1 MLFFMPNSKRGGIFK
16 DASKNEIKVMSMLRR
31 GFDAKA
37 IAYELNINVST
48 VYTMIKR
55 NGWANVI
62 LSPSERDLIAQRRIA
77 DGNAH

>member
-16 DASKNEIKVMSMLRR
+16 DASKNEVKVMSMLRR

-55 NGWANVI
+55 NGWTNVI

>member
-37 IAYELNINVST
+37 IAYDLNINVST
-48 VYTMIKR
+48 VYTMMKR
-55 NGWANVI
+55 NGWSSII
-62 LSPSERDLIAQRRIA
+62 LSPVERDIIAQRRLA
-77 DGNAH
+77 DADAN

>member
-1 MLFFMPNSKRGGIFK
+1 
-16 DASKNEIKVMSMLRR
+16 MSMLRR

-37 IAYELNINVST
+37 IAYELNINIST

-55 NGWANVI
+55 NGWTNVI
-62 LSPSERDLIAQRRIA
+62 LSPSERDLIAKRRIA

>member
-1 MLFFMPNSKRGGIFK
+1 
-16 DASKNEIKVMSMLRR
+16 MSMLRR

-37 IAYELNINVST
+37 IAYELNINIST

-55 NGWANVI
+55 NGWSSII
-62 LSPSERDLIAQRRIA
+62 LSPAERDLIAQRRIA

>member
-1 MLFFMPNSKRGGIFK
+1 
-16 DASKNEIKVMSMLRR
+16 MSMLRR

-37 IAYELNINVST
+37 IAYELNINIST

-55 NGWANVI
+55 NGWTNVI

>member
-1 MLFFMPNSKRGGIFK
+1 
-16 DASKNEIKVMSMLRR
+16 MSMLRR

-37 IAYELNINVST
+37 IAYELDINIST

-62 LSPSERDLIAQRRIA
+62 LSPSERDLIAQRRLA
-77 DGNAH
+77 DADVN

>member
-1 MLFFMPNSKRGGIFK
+1 MPNSKKGAIFK
-16 DASKNEIKVMSMLRR
+16 DASKNEVKVMSMLRR

-37 IAYELNINVST
+37 IAYELNINIST

-55 NGWANVI
+55 NGWTNVI

>member
-1 MLFFMPNSKRGGIFK
+1 MLFFMPNSKKGAIFK
-16 DASKNEIKVMSMLRR
+16 DASKNEVKVMSMLRR

-55 NGWANVI
+55 NGWTNVI

>member
-1 MLFFMPNSKRGGIFK
+1 MPNSKRGGIYK
-16 DASKNEIKVMSMLRR
+16 DASKNEVKVMSMLRR

-37 IAYELNINVST
+37 IAYELDINIST

-62 LSPSERDLIAQRRIA
+62 LSPSERDLIAQRRLA
-77 DGNAH
+77 DADAN

>member
-1 MLFFMPNSKRGGIFK
+1 
-16 DASKNEIKVMSMLRR
+16 MSMLRR

-55 NGWANVI
+55 NGWTNVI

>member
-1 MLFFMPNSKRGGIFK
+1 MQSSMPNSKRGAIFK
-16 DASKNEIKVMSMLRR
+16 DASKNEVKVMSMLRR

-37 IAYELNINVST
+37 ISYELNINIST

-55 NGWANVI
+55 NGWTNVI